1 MKNTIFDHIG
11 RGDRKRANKVFQ
23 TIMKERMET
32 IRDSRKVAVAATLF
46 DTKKVQ

>member
-11 RGDRKRANKVFQ
+11 RGEIECANKVFQ
-23 TIMKERMET
+23 TIMKERLQT